1 MEEFK
6 SLSPQGMD
14 LNGWLSI
21 HFEKGFDATENMQR
35 NDIRALESQEKAHKR
50 LWKWRDD
57 NGVMHPDEIEDVF
70 RMDKKKLTITV
81 YRGNGKKAGSCK
93 QRKRIS

>member
-1 MEEFK
+1 
-6 SLSPQGMD
+6 MD

-35 NDIRALESQEKAHKR
+35 NDIRVLESKENTHRR

-57 NGVMHPDEIEDVF
+57 NDVMHPDEIEDVF
-70 RMDKKKLTITV
+70 RMDKKKLTITE
-81 YRGNGKKAGSCK
+81 YQGDDKKAGSHK
-93 QRKRIS
+93 QRKRTF

>member
-6 SLSPQGMD
+6 SLNPQGLD

-21 HFEKGFDATENMQR
+21 HLEKGFDATENMQR
-35 NDIRALESQEKAHKR
+35 NDIRVLESKGKAHGR

-57 NGVMHPDEIEDVF
+57 NGVMHPDEIEEVF
-70 RMDKKKLTITV
+70 RMDKKKLPITE
-81 YRGNGKKAGSCK
+81 YRGDDKKAGNCK
-93 QRKRIS
+93 QRKRAS